1 MSTLIATNIIDSLS
15 VMMLISSFFVVANR
29 RLSHIV
35 PIISFQALLLSL
47 ISATVAYATRIEHIY
62 VVALLTFLVKSLL
75 VPVVLLYVLKK
86 IVVLDKVEAIC
97 TAKVTILSCL
107 LLVIVAFYVTE
118 PIIKTAKVL
127 TQNSLPVSISLI
139 LIGLFIM
146 ITRKKALMQV
156 IGLITMENGL
166 YLTAIST
173 TYGMPLIVELGI
185 FFDLLVGVI
194 IMGILSYRINQAFDS
209 INTDKLQKLKG

>member
-1 MSTLIATNIIDSLS
+1 MSILVATKIIDSLS
-15 VMMLISSFFVVANR
+15 VMMLISSFFVVVNR

-47 ISATVAYATRIEHIY
+47 ISATVAYATGIEDIY
-62 VVALLTFLVKSLL
+62 VVALLTLLIKSLL
-75 VPVVLLYVLKK
+75 VPIVLLYVLKK
-86 IVVLDKVEAIC
+86 IVVLDKVEAVC
-97 TAKVTILSCL
+97 TVKVTILSCL
-107 LLVIVAFYVTE
+107 LLVIVAFYVTG
-118 PIIKTAKVL
+118 PILKTAKVL